1 MSDDWMEEVDV
12 HAWRARCEVLEIA
25 SRWVTAQNHFNDG
38 LISWRN
44 YVAVALRT
52 VDPDSVGEGLVR
64 LIPEMEDLTSK
75 HILELH
81 EDNPSASSS
90 FGFQDWLPN
99 WQAHFGHWDD
109 PVRRMLGDIC
119 VTPEARFF
127 AERLDSVDGQVLLDF
142 LLCTCCSSLRF
153 LLDPKTSDLA
163 TVQQFPL
170 SLDIWVKER
179 MVEQLCRKLY
189 QRFQEVAPFTTAPAP
204 VKINLGLNYDRLCP
218 LEPQNA
224 SQRDGTCL

>member
-1 MSDDWMEEVDV
+1 MTEDWMEQVDV
-12 HAWRARCEVLEIA
+12 NEWCARCEVLEIA
-25 SRWVTAQNHFNDG
+25 SRWVTAQNHFDDG
-38 LISWRN
+38 RISWRN

-64 LIPEMEDLTSK
+64 LIPEMETLTTTR
-75 HILELH
+75 IIQCY
-81 EDNPSASSS
+81 DNDPVAFSS
-90 FGFQDWLPN
+90 FGFPEWLPN

-109 PVRRMLGDIC
+109 PVRRMLANLC
-119 VTPEARFF
+119 VTSEARFF
-127 AERLDSVDGQVLLDF
+127 AERLDCVDGQILLDF

-153 LLDPKTSDLA
+153 HLDPKIYDLA
-163 TVQQFPL
+163 TVPQFPL

-189 QRFQEVAPFTTAPAP
+189 QRFQKVAPFTTAPAP

-224 SQRDGTCL
+224 SQRDGTC

>member
-1 MSDDWMEEVDV
+1 MSENWMEEVDV
-12 HAWRARCEVLEIA
+12 HEWRARCEVLEIA
-25 SRWVTAQNHFNDG
+25 SRWVTVQNYFDDG

-64 LIPEMEDLTSK
+64 LIPEMEALTSEL
-75 HILELH
+75 ILEFH
-81 EDNPSASSS
+81 EDHPSAFSS

-109 PVRRMLGDIC
+109 PMRRMLANLC
-119 VTPEARFF
+119 VTSEARFF
-127 AERLDSVDGQVLLDF
+127 AERLDCVDGQILLDF

-153 LLDPKTSDLA
+153 LLDPKIYDLA
-163 TVQQFPL
+163 TVPQFPL
-170 SLDIWVKER
+170 SLDIWIKER

-189 QRFQEVAPFTTAPAP
+189 ERFREVAPFPTAAVPEQ
-204 VKINLGLNYDRLCP
+204 IDLGLNYDRLCP
-218 LEPQNA
+218 LEPRDV
-224 SQRDGTCL
+224 SQGDGTC